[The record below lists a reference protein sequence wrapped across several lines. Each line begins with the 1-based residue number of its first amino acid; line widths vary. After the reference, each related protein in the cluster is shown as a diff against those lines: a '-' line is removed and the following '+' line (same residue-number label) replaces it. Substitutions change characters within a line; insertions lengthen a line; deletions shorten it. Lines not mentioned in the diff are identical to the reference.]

1 MRKILE
7 EFGLWDQSRKLQK
20 ITRDDV
26 LIPVKSGIKAEFAK
40 IFTRQRASLDI
51 ANYSHEA
58 TPANHQNTS
67 SDISVDKRTSMTC
80 DAKEGTPTGSVQFGR
95 QVDSESHRK
104 EIPPDLSCDVRTQCK
119 ECNSRISDSSSPTSS
134 LGCFHFVLGGM
145 EGAIVTTDTLPP
157 SKKVKMKTP
166 HVKLREILRELAEEK
181 EVQWTEDLE
190 RRYSKTLGVFCGLHV
205 EEHEWKYTWYCYD
218 IRHSM
223 FSAGNISEKIRVGSL
238 ICQGETV
245 VDLFAG
251 IGYFVLPYLV
261 HAGATFVHACEWNP
275 HAVEALKRN
284 LELNKMK
291 EKCQIHFGDCRK
303 VCPRSVADRVNL
315 GLIPSSECSW
325 PVACAAL
332 KPSGGTLHIHGNVES
347 HSSEQKRPREESRT
361 AIGASDKLNEETVS
375 VNCSRS
381 GSHFSNSGLEV
392 SAKTE
397 HEEMEGD
404 VSAGIGKNVHWVAW
418 ARHIKC

>member
-1 MRKILE
+1 
-7 EFGLWDQSRKLQK
+7 
-20 ITRDDV
+20 
-26 LIPVKSGIKAEFAK
+26 
-40 IFTRQRASLDI
+40 
-51 ANYSHEA
+51 
-58 TPANHQNTS
+58 
-67 SDISVDKRTSMTC
+67 
-80 DAKEGTPTGSVQFGR
+80 
-95 QVDSESHRK
+95 
-104 EIPPDLSCDVRTQCK
+104 
-119 ECNSRISDSSSPTSS
+119 
-134 LGCFHFVLGGM
+134 
-145 EGAIVTTDTLPP
+145 
-157 SKKVKMKTP
+157 MKTP

-190 RRYSKTLGVFCGLHV
+190 RDIPRHWEVHGDLILLPDSALQMPEWSSLLEGGWRPVADALGCKRLAQKSRIQSDDYRSPNVKLLFGKDSWV
-205 EEHEWKYTWYCYD
+205 EHIDNRIRYCYD

-261 HAGATFVHACEWNP
+261 HAGAKFVHACEWNP
-275 HAVEALKRN
+275 HALKALKRN

-303 VCPRSVADRVNL
+303 ICPRSVADRVNL

-332 KPSGGTLHIHGNVES
+332 KPSGGTLHIHGNVET
-347 HSSEQKRPREESRT
+347 HSSEQNTPQEEST
-361 AIGASDKLNEETVS
+361 TEICASDELYEEDVS

-381 GSHFSNSGLEV
+381 GSRFSNSRLEV

-397 HEEMEGD
+397 DEEMEGVD
-404 VSAGIGKNVHWVAW
+404 SARIGQNVHWVAW
-418 ARHIKC
+418 ARHIKCEIHRLLEEAHGGEWEVKVIHLEHVKSYAPHVDHMVADVSCRPIVWSG